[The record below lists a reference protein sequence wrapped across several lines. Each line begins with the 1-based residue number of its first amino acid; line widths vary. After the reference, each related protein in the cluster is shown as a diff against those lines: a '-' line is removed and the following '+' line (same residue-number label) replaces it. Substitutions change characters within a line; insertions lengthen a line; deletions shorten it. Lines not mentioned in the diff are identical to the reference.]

1 MTFSAFFMANW
12 PLFGLLIIL
21 IIATFVFETVFSQ
34 NRFALSVSRTIEVMN
49 RKKSVILDLRNKAT
63 FDQGH
68 IVKAQHIDRTEI
80 IRNPEVLKKYKSAP
94 IVVICERG
102 LTAQKIAAFLQKQG
116 FSQAHSLAG
125 GMQAWR
131 KEKLP
136 TTTE

>member
-1 MTFSAFFMANW
+1 MTLSAFFAANW

-21 IIATFVFETVFSQ
+21 IVATMVFETLFAQ
-34 NRFALSVSRTIEVMN
+34 NRFALPTNRTIEVMN
-49 RKKSVILDLRNKAT
+49 RKKSLILDLRDKSA
-63 FDQGH
+63 FEQGH
-68 IVKAQHIDRTEI
+68 IAKAQRFDRAQI
-80 IRNPEVLKKYKSAP
+80 IKNPEVLKKHKSAP

-102 LTAQKIAAFLQKQG
+102 LTAQKVAAFLQKQG